1 MKKSL
6 KQIISALLV
15 LALFASLGFSA
26 LAVPAM
32 TVSASKTTL
41 TVGETATLSADCSDH
56 TNETFTYT
64 SDNETVAKIE
74 GANTVKAYAIGTAKI
89 TATCS
94 ENNND
99 TATTTITVKP
109 KAPTVT
115 GETRYILSGTGSIE
129 LKPQPVSQNGT
140 TGTPTYKYQWKDE
153 NGVANGNDP
162 TYKINSLAAKDVPYE
177 FTCDICETV
186 NGVDSAPTTV
196 KYYVIVKDRY
206 ELTVT
211 ASNNDPISVN
221 DRLTLTANL
230 TENVIATDNK
240 SVRSV
245 AVQDNLLLSTI
256 VWTTDLNYLTLPTV
270 ATGKT
275 ITATARQNKV
285 DGVDVTA
292 KFTTTSPVVD
302 YTGTYKVRIQ
312 DNIIVTLN
320 GDSATLLLG
329 SESDAPAVVANTG
342 VRIGNVYAYPA
353 NASNIPANAYTYT
366 VTYTSDD
373 PSIASVTTAGRVKA
387 LKAGATKIKVHVE
400 VKNSSNVL
408 VGYVD
413 KECNITVVNDNFD
426 IVYNV
431 KLGGSVTLSDNVF
444 GAWFKNAAG
453 SSYAL
458 SYVRFGTPSNNLG
471 YFRNGTA
478 YVDAVTNY
486 YTSGNTGTGYK
497 YLANTIFTAPAN
509 IYRTESY
516 VAIPFTC
523 FGGTSAA
530 SSNVSKSGMLY
541 FFFTYGEVTDIT
553 YDVTNVQSLLN
564 SDFLRVYRTAT
575 GESNATACKIKLLDL
590 PKYGSFYKGYV
601 NATNMGAKVTAT
613 GEYNVTNYDNSGLA
627 GTIGELTYVPA
638 SARNGTTDT
647 VHYAAYSSNGEL
659 LYVAGVVFKNGVV
672 SYDVYS
678 EGRPFVY
685 TDFYKSTDADPIVS
699 VSFEQPAK
707 GGRLF
712 INYKPIGA
720 TPVKSTDVFYT
731 KDRVTGQ
738 NDISTVTFIPDVA
751 LKENAEI
758 KYTATTRSGATYTA
772 TITMKPKSRTSSSY
786 FGDVTPS
793 KTGNWSANA
802 IDFAYKWELVKGTSD
817 TARAKMFSPE
827 DNMTRAQLVTIL
839 YRTVGSPV
847 VSSANPFK
855 DVKND
860 YYYNAVIWAYAN
872 NIVKGTSATT
882 FDPDGKITR
891 EQIAAILYRFDA
903 FINNSNPTG
912 GVNLYQYTDNSKVS
926 SYAVS
931 AMGWAVGNGIITS
944 AASGTLKLDPSG
956 NATRAQ
962 VSTMLHRYLC
972 KFD

>member
-26 LAVPAM
+26 LATPVM
-32 TVSASKTTL
+32 RVTASKTTL
-41 TVGETATLSADCSDH
+41 TVGETATLSATCENH
-56 TNETFTYT
+56 TNATFTYT

-74 GANTVKAYAIGTAKI
+74 GTNGNTVKAYAIGTATI

-94 ENNND
+94 EGD

-115 GETRYILSGTGSIE
+115 GETYYILSGTGSIE

-140 TGTPTYKYQWKDE
+140 TVTPIYKYQWKNE
-153 NGVANGNDP
+153 NGEPNGTDP
-162 TYKINSLAAKDVPYE
+162 TYKINSFAAKAVPYE
-177 FTCDICETV
+177 FTCDISETV
-186 NGVDSAPTTV
+186 NGVDSAATTV

-245 AVQDNLLLSTI
+245 AVQDNSLLSTI
-256 VWTTDLNYLTLPTV
+256 TWDTNLNYLTLSTPE
-270 ATGKT
+270 TGKT

-292 KFTTTSPVVD
+292 KFKDTAVNVE

-312 DNIIVTLN
+312 DKITVTLN
-320 GDSATLLLG
+320 GDSATLLKG

-373 PSIASVTTAGRVKA
+373 PSIASVISTTGRVKA
-387 LKAGATKIKVHVE
+387 LKAGTTKIKVHVE
-400 VKNSSNVL
+400 VKDSTNNA

-413 KECNITVVNDNFD
+413 KECEITVVNDNFD

-453 SSYAL
+453 SSYSF

-509 IYRTESY
+509 IYRTDSY

-523 FGGTSAA
+523 FGGTSSSA
-530 SSNVSKSGMLY
+530 SNVSKSGMLY

-564 SDFLRVYRTAT
+564 SDFLKVYRTAT

-613 GEYNVTNYDNSGLA
+613 GEYNVTNYDNSNLT
-627 GTIGELTYVPA
+627 GTIGELTYVPS

-647 VHYAAYSSNGEL
+647 VHYAAYSANGDL
-659 LYVAGVVFKNGVV
+659 LYVAGVVFKNGIV

-678 EGRPFVY
+678 EGRSFVY

-712 INYKPIGA
+712 INYKPVNA

-738 NDISTVTFIPDVA
+738 NDINTVTFIPDVA
-751 LKENAEI
+751 LKEDAEI

-802 IDFAYKWELVKGTSD
+802 IDFAYRWELVNGTS
-817 TARAKMFSPE
+817 TVAKTFSPE
-827 DNMTRAQLVTIL
+827 DDMTRAQLVTIL

-855 DVKND
+855 DVKNE

-912 GVNLYQYTDNSKVS
+912 GVSLYQYTDNSKVS
-926 SYAVS
+926 SYAVP

-944 AASGTLKLDPSG
+944 AASGTLTLDPSG